1 MSFSKNLLK
10 PFNNDPTRLES
21 FINES
26 AETLVSMDDVRRR
39 RFLSTNQEVQQGKI
53 DYNFQDITSKNGKYV
68 KSNPIDG
75 FVHFRYHQD
84 VNTEKPLPPVSGS
97 NRMFRCI

>member
-1 MSFSKNLLK
+1 MSFPKPLLK
-10 PFNNDPTRLES
+10 HFNNDPTRLES
-21 FINES
+21 FING
-26 AETLVSMDDVRRR
+26 AAQALVSMDDFQRG

-53 DYNFQDITSKNGKYV
+53 DYNFQDITGKNGKYV

-75 FVHFRYHQD
+75 FVHSRYYQD